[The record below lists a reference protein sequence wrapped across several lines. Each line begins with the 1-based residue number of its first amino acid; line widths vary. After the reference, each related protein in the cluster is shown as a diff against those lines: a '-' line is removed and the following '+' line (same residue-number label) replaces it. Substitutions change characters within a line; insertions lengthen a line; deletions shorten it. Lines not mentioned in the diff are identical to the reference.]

1 MIAFFLAVVAV
12 LELARALPLV
22 PAFRELAACG
32 QHASRL
38 LARKGVSEWGKERA
52 LRILSGRMFARSMRA
67 GGLLLA
73 TAAPLLVVLAVDAN
87 WPDIVGI
94 RTDWASKLWLMP
106 FTLGYAVLRWQV
118 IPRVQRG

>member
-1 MIAFFLAVVAV
+1 MIPFFLAIVAV

-22 PAFRELAACG
+22 AAFRELAACG
-32 QHASRL
+32 RHAMRL
-38 LARKGVSEWGKERA
+38 MARRGVSDWGKERA
-52 LRILSGRMFARSMRA
+52 LRILSGRMFARTMRA

-73 TAAPLLVVLAVDAN
+73 AAAPLLVVLALDAN
-87 WPDIVGI
+87 WPEIGVF
-94 RTDWASKLWLMP
+94 RTDWTARLALMP

>member
-1 MIAFFLAVVAV
+1 VILTFLAIIAV

-22 PAFRELAACG
+22 PAFQELAACG
-32 QHASRL
+32 QHAMRL
-38 LARKGVSEWGKERA
+38 LARKGVSDWGKERA

-67 GGLLLA
+67 GGLLVA
-73 TAAPLLVVLAVDAN
+73 TASPLLVVLAVDAW
-87 WPDIVGI
+87 WPEIVSI
-94 RTDWASKLWLMP
+94 RTEWTAKLALMP

>member
-1 MIAFFLAVVAV
+1 MIAFFLAIVAV
-12 LELARALPLV
+12 LELARALPLI
-22 PAFRELAACG
+22 PAFQELAACG
-32 QHASRL
+32 QHAMRL
-38 LARKGVSEWGKERA
+38 LARRGVSEWGKERA

-73 TAAPLLVVLAVDAN
+73 AASPLLVVLVLDAN
-87 WPDIVGI
+87 WPEVVHM
-94 RTDWASKLWLMP
+94 RTDWTAKLALMP